1 MGDPQTS
8 RAPHRRA
15 ECYDTEVKGSAKKSD
30 RTSRVRAPQGAIL
43 SKMRDLPPEKVAEVE
58 DFVDF
63 LHQRQEDPR
72 LTHAASK
79 MAEKALAKVWS
90 NSADA
95 AYDRL

>member
-1 MGDPQTS
+1 MGARSEREQ
-8 RAPHRRA
+8 ALI
-15 ECYDTEVKGSAKKSD
+15 AKILGMSD
-30 RTSRVRAPQGAIL
+30 KR
-43 SKMRDLPPEKVAEVE
+43 VAEVE

>member
-1 MGDPQTS
+1 M
-8 RAPHRRA
+8 
-15 ECYDTEVKGSAKKSD
+15 KGSAKESGRKS
-30 RTSRVRAPQGAIL
+30 TVRALQRAIF
-43 SKMRDLPPEKVAEVE
+43 SKMRELPPEKVAEVE

-63 LHQRQEDPR
+63 LHQRQEDRP

-79 MAEKALAKVWS
+79 MAEKALARVWS

>member
-1 MGDPQTS
+1 M
-8 RAPHRRA
+8 
-15 ECYDTEVKGSAKKSD
+15 KGSARKSVPA
-30 RTSRVRAPQGAIL
+30 SRVPAPQRAIL
-43 SKMRDLPPEKVAEVE
+43 WKMRDLPPEKVAEIE

-63 LHQRQEDPR
+63 LHQRQEDRR

-79 MAEKALAKVWS
+79 MSEKALAKVWS